1 MEIEINNI
9 NEEQDRFI
17 QNYKRINKKLE
28 ALQQQMK
35 QMQNEAQSLITELE
49 NLRDLETK
57 TFKNGKK

>member
-9 NEEQDRFI
+9 NEEQDSFI

-28 ALQQQMK
+28 VLQQQMTR
-35 QMQNEAQSLITELE
+35 MQNEAQSLITELE

>member
-9 NEEQDRFI
+9 NEEQDSFI